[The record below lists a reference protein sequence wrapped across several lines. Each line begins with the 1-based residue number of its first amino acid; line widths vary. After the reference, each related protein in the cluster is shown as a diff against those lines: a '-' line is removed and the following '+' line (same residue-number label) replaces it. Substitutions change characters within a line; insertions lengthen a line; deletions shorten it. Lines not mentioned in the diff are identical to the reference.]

1 MADIFIKVTED
12 DFIIDDEVTALKQA
26 AVGAIA
32 VFIGT
37 VRDIS
42 GELIS
47 LTLEH
52 YPQMTEQ
59 QLGVIAAQAVSQ
71 FDLNGLRIIHRV
83 GRLAP
88 TENIVLVAAAS
99 AHREAALKATHFVM
113 DYLKTDAPFWKAEE
127 TKEGL
132 TWVSARET
140 DDVAKEKWNR

>member
-26 AVGAIA
+26 TVGAIA

-59 QLGVIAAQAVSQ
+59 QLGVIAAQAASQ

-99 AHREAALKATHFVM
+99 AHREAALKATHLVM

-127 TKEGL
+127 TKEGQS
-132 TWVSARET
+132 WVSART
-140 DDVAKEKWNR
+140 DDDLAKDKWR

>member
-37 VRDIS
+37 VRDMS

-59 QLGVIAAQAVSQ
+59 QLGVIAEQAVSQ
-71 FDLNGLRIIHRV
+71 FNLSGLRIIHRV
-83 GRLAP
+83 GSLAP
-88 TENIVLVAAAS
+88 SENIVLVAAAS
-99 AHREAALKATHFVM
+99 AHREAALNATHFVM

-127 TKEGL
+127 TKEGQS
-132 TWVSARET
+132 WVSART
-140 DDVAKEKWNR
+140 DDELAKDKWR